1 MLRNDIG
8 RVLNGCVGGCLLID
22 GVACGTDPIGGKLVT
37 DRLLVVIGFYRRVN
51 NADTVSVSVFVSLC
65 VKRVCKPKI
74 ERRDNTCEDIM
85 PVRSE

>member
-1 MLRNDIG
+1 
-8 RVLNGCVGGCLLID
+8 
-22 GVACGTDPIGGKLVT
+22 VT

-51 NADTVSVSVFVSLC
+51 NADTVSVFVSLC

>member
-1 MLRNDIG
+1 MLRNDLG
-8 RVLNGCVGGCLLID
+8 RLSNGCVGGCLLIY
-22 GVACGTDPIGGKLVT
+22 GVACGTDPIGGELVT

-51 NADTVSVSVFVSLC
+51 NADTVSVFVSLC